1 MNLDPECYQLPGSKI
16 AMAFSDPAGTNSCIA
31 LFEMYRLQ
39 NKPLP
44 QLFSNRFYFSS
55 QYQPFV
61 IAEATDFKQKKF
73 DCLFT
78 GTSHPESSDKF
89 EVQCIKRAK
98 ASSVYVIS
106 FIDHWTNFKLR
117 FEGLLKEE
125 MPDEIWVVDEK
136 AKQLAIE
143 EGIDRNKI
151 RIKGNPY
158 HFYLQKY
165 WHPEFTAKKYLEKSG
180 IPPSFF
186 YIVFAPDPLS
196 LRNQNHQT
204 GFTEAEALESI
215 LKILQRNQCQACLI
229 IKLHPLQPTE
239 ILSAVLSKYENV
251 NYVLLKQANNC
262 ELISASDLV
271 IGFYSNFLLE
281 AKALG
286 KPVIRFFPGNIDADL
301 LKYSEAIESPCR
313 TETELESKILNY
325 LHE

>member
-1 MNLDPECYQLPGSKI
+1 MNFNPECYQLPGNKI

-44 QLFSNRFYFSS
+44 KLYSNRSHFPSK
-55 QYQPFV
+55 YQPF
-61 IAEATDFKQKKF
+61 IMAMPNFEQKKF

-98 ASSVYVIS
+98 ANAVYVVS

-136 AKQLAIE
+136 AKQLAME
-143 EGIDRNKI
+143 EGIDKNKI
-151 RIKGNPY
+151 RVKGNPY
-158 HFYLQKY
+158 HFYLRKY
-165 WHPEFTAKKYLEKSG
+165 WHPEFSGKQYLEKLG
-180 IPPSFF
+180 IPIGFF
-186 YIVFAPDPLS
+186 HIVFAPDPLS
-196 LRNQNHQT
+196 LRDQNRQL

-215 LKILQRNQCQACLI
+215 LKILQRTKLQSCLI
-229 IKLHPLQPTE
+229 IKLHPLQSPE
-239 ILSAVLSKYENV
+239 ILTAVLERYKNV
-251 NYVLLKQANNC
+251 NHFSLKQADNC

-286 KPVIRFFPGNIDADL
+286 KRVIRFFPGNIDADL
-301 LKYSEAIESPCR
+301 LKNSHSIESPCR
-313 TETELESKILNY
+313 TDSELESQMLNY
-325 LHE
+325 LHG